1 MVSTEYIR
9 QQIGHFRDGIAAY
22 GLGDLYEDEL
32 AVFEECLAY
41 REGYDPQERLPEN
54 TCDVVVDV
62 VIMDSPSG
70 EIIEHQLGY
79 WFDGKWRTFDSDGA
93 EAVLSDGYRV
103 TRWYPLPGGE
113 R

>member
-41 REGYDPQERLPEN
+41 REGYDPQERLPEPKPGLVVWC
-54 TCDVVVDV
+54 TWQPVLWEPCAQACETADDVAW
-62 VIMDSPSG
+62 IS
-70 EIIEHQLGY
+70 QY
-79 WFDGKWRTFDSDGA
+79 A
-93 EAVLSDGYRV
+93 A
-103 TRWYPLPGGE
+103 RWYPIPGGA
-113 R
+113 

>member
-41 REGYDPQERLPEN
+41 REGYDPKERLPEEFR
-54 TCDVVVDV
+54 DVAVRLVGGGWEAARLEGKYWASYARCYVTD
-62 VIMDSPSG
+62 
-70 EIIEHQLGY
+70 EI
-79 WFDGKWRTFDSDGA
+79 D
-93 EAVLSDGYRV
+93 
-103 TRWYPLPGGE
+103 RWYPLPGGE
-113 R
+113 

>member
-41 REGYDPQERLPEN
+41 REGYDPAERLPEAGVKVLVQSER
-54 TCDVVVDV
+54 TGTLESAS
-62 VIMDSPSG
+62 IQIWAETG
-70 EIIEHQLGY
+70 EQKWQGRGWWAPIGY
-79 WFDGKWRTFDSDGA
+79 AR
-93 EAVLSDGYRV
+93 
-103 TRWYPLPGGE
+103 RWYPMPGGE